1 MTSPIPA
8 NLAPY
13 ALAALRIMA
22 ALMFLAHGTQ
32 KLFSFPNAFP
42 MGGPPAM
49 FTLLWFAAIIELVGG
64 ILVAI
69 GLFTRPAAFVM
80 SGMSAVAY
88 FYAHAPRAFYP
99 IMNGGELAA
108 LYCFVFLYIAAAGP
122 GRFSLGGQRG

>member
-1 MTSPIPA
+1 LTSPIPA

-22 ALMFLAHGTQ
+22 ALLFLAHGTQ
-32 KLFSFPNAFP
+32 KFFAFP
-42 MGGPPAM
+42 AAHPMGVPGT
-49 FTLLWFAAIIELVGG
+49 FTLLWFAGAIELVGG

-99 IMNGGELAA
+99 LLNAGELAV

-122 GRFSLGGQRG
+122 GRFSLDGQRG

>member
-32 KLFSFPNAFP
+32 KFFSFPNAFP
-42 MGGPPAM
+42 MGGPPAT
-49 FTLLWFAAIIELVGG
+49 FTLLWFAGAIELVGG
-64 ILVAI
+64 VLIAI
-69 GLFTRPAAFVM
+69 GLFTRPAAFLA
-80 SGMSAVAY
+80 SGMAAFAY

-108 LYCFVFLYIAAAGP
+108 LYAFVFLYIAAAGP
-122 GRFSLGGQRG
+122 GRFSLDGQRG